1 MNKYNSDL
9 SDEMFDKIQ
18 KIEVGIRGRYMR
30 VSAHTEALL
39 VKNIILLNEE
49 KCVLTNTDIPLK
61 FTALTFDQKIKRLPK
76 LLKELHPD
84 LLQLYSDLFSNLD
97 EFRKIRNNMAHS
109 YFTWDSENLSFVTIW
124 ELRKKELE
132 LQDGLKRTVQHFEP
146 VEYKFEDLNKK
157 FKDLVG
163 VIMNDLN
170 DLTKNLMVRLKPVL
184 PHMIIEEGD

>member
-1 MNKYNSDL
+1 MNNYKSDL

-49 KCVLTNTDIPLK
+49 NCVKTNTDIILNFRK
-61 FTALTFDQKIKRLPK
+61 LTFDEKIKELPK
-76 LLKELHPD
+76 LLQELHPD
-84 LLQLYSDLFSNLD
+84 LLQPYSDLLLNLD

-109 YFTWDSENLSFVTIW
+109 YFTWNPDNLTYVTIW
-124 ELRKKELE
+124 ELQKKEVQLR
-132 LQDGLKRTVQHFEP
+132 DGSKRKVQHFEP
-146 VEYKFEDLNKK
+146 VDYKFDDLSKK

-163 VIMNDLN
+163 VIMDDLN
-170 DLTKNLMVRLKPVL
+170 DLTYKLMVRL
-184 PHMIIEEGD
+184 